1 MNELSLEK
9 MEKVSGGAC
18 DGFAAGAAMT
28 VSSFGV
34 AMVFLGPVGW
44 GGALIMGAAG
54 MAIANTCH
62 MW

>member
-1 MNELSLEK
+1 